1 MSLDTEVNLIM
12 ALPNCEL
19 KGIDHVVI
27 RVHQSAP
34 MLAFYCD
41 ILGASLVKKNP
52 EIGLYHVSI
61 GNSMIDLIPVDGA
74 LGLKGGASPGKEG
87 HNVDH
92 IAIKVSPFDEEKI
105 KSYLLSHRIEAEE
118 TVIRFGAEGNGP
130 SIYIRDPEGNGI
142 ELKGV

>member
-27 RVHQSAP
+27 RVHQLAP

-92 IAIKVSPFDEEKI
+92 IAIKVSPFDGEKI
-105 KSYLLSHRIEAEE
+105 KSY
-118 TVIRFGAEGNGP
+118 
-130 SIYIRDPEGNGI
+130 Y
-142 ELKGV
+142 